1 MTKSSR
7 VNDVTIASLQEWLD
21 ACPTPFHVVQRAA
34 SILQSFQFVETEQ
47 LSRDLPFQGFTRRD
61 GAIIAWRRSSHAGAP
76 FHIVGAHTDSP
87 NLRVQ
92 PRPDIRQAGCGQLG
106 IEVYGGV
113 LLNSWLDRD
122 LGIAGRIITK
132 DGEQHL
138 FNIAEPLA
146 RVPQLAI
153 HLDREINDKGLVLN
167 KQQHLM
173 PVWSSTSDVSFL
185 EWLSTST
192 GVATADIAAFDAHLF
207 DITPAQI
214 LGTDD
219 SFLASG
225 RLDNQVSCW
234 AAIQALSTSDAP
246 THTAVVVLNDH
257 EEVGSVSTTGADGPL
272 LDHVLTAL
280 SISDRSNITDHY
292 DTLRASRAL
301 SVDNAHALHPN
312 YQERH
317 EPRHAPIVNKG
328 VAVKVNGNQRYA
340 TSATGVAY
348 VTSLSSRNNISL
360 QTFVSRNDMP
370 CGSTI
375 GPITAGRLGIET
387 VDIGV
392 PQLSM
397 HSARE
402 MCGVNDPLSLVH
414 LLSAFLQD

>member
-1 MTKSSR
+1 MTQSSR
-7 VNDVTIASLQEWLD
+7 TTDVTITSLQEWLD
-21 ACPTPFHVVQRAA
+21 ACPTPFHVVERAA
-34 SILQSFQFVETEQ
+34 SILQSFQFVETQQ
-47 LSRDLPFQGFTRRD
+47 LSRDLPLQGFIRRD
-61 GAIIAWRRSSHAGAP
+61 GALIAWRRSSHTGAP

-132 DGEQHL
+132 DGDERL
-138 FNIAEPLA
+138 FRVAEALA

-153 HLDREINDKGLVLN
+153 HLDREINDKGLLLN
-167 KQQHLM
+167 KQQHLT
-173 PVWSSTSDVSFL
+173 PVWSSNVDVSFVD
-185 EWLSTST
+185 WLSATT
-192 GVATADIAAFDAHLF
+192 GVATTDITAFDAHLF
-207 DITPAQI
+207 DITPAHI
-214 LGTDD
+214 LGNDD

-225 RLDNQVSCW
+225 RLDNQLSCW
-234 AAIQALSTSDAP
+234 AAIQALSLTDSPA
-246 THTAVVVLNDH
+246 HTAVVVLNDH

-280 SISDRSNITDHY
+280 SISDQSNITDHY
-292 DTLRASRAL
+292 DSLRASLTL

-340 TSATGVAY
+340 TSARGVAY
-348 VTSLSSRNNISL
+348 VTTLAAQHNIPL

-402 MCGVNDPLSLVH
+402 MCGVNDPLSLLR
-414 LLSAFLQD
+414 LLSAFLQN

>member
-1 MTKSSR
+1 MTNSARAAELSI
-7 VNDVTIASLQEWLD
+7 TSLQDWLD
-21 ACPTPFHVVQRAA
+21 ACPTPFHVVDRAA
-34 SILQSFQFVETEQ
+34 SVLLSTNFVETHQ
-47 LSRDLPFQGFTRRD
+47 LSRDLPSQGFIRRD
-61 GAIIAWRRSSHAGAP
+61 GAIVAWRRSSHSGAP

-92 PRPDIRQAGCGQLG
+92 PRPDIRQAGCSQLG
-106 IEVYGGV
+106 IEIYGGV

-122 LGIAGRIITK
+122 LGIAGRVITT
-132 DGEQHL
+132 DGTQQL
-138 FNIAEPLA
+138 FNVAEPIA
-146 RVPQLAI
+146 RIPQLAI
-153 HLDREINDKGLVLN
+153 HLDREVNDKGLLLN
-167 KQQHLM
+167 KQLHMTPL
-173 PVWSSTSDVSFL
+173 WSSNDVVTFLDWLNATTGIPTSD
-185 EWLSTST
+185 
-192 GVATADIAAFDAHLF
+192 IASYDAHLF
-207 DITPAQI
+207 DIVPANI
-214 LGTDD
+214 LGQDK

-234 AAIQALSTSDAP
+234 AAVESLIRIDAP
-246 THTAVVVLNDH
+246 AHTAVVVLNDH
-257 EEVGSVSTTGADGPL
+257 EEVGSVSTTGAAGPL
-272 LDHVLTAL
+272 LEHVLTAL
-280 SISDRSNITDHY
+280 SITGRANITEHS

-312 YQERH
+312 YQDRH

-348 VTSLSSRNNISL
+348 VTNLASRNNVAL

-375 GPITAGRLGIET
+375 GPITAGRLGIDT
-387 VDIGV
+387 VDVGV

-402 MCGVNDPLSLVH
+402 MCGVNDPLTLVS
-414 LLSAFLQD
+414 LLSAFLHD

>member
-1 MTKSSR
+1 MTPSSR
-7 VNDVTIASLQEWLD
+7 VTDISIHSLQEWLN
-21 ACPTPFHVVQRAA
+21 ACPTPFHVVERSA
-34 SILQSFQFVETEQ
+34 STLRSTNFVETQQ
-47 LSRDLPFQGFTRRD
+47 LSRDLPSLGFVRRD
-61 GAIIAWRRSSHAGAP
+61 GAIIAWRRSPRDGAP

-87 NLRVQ
+87 NLRIQ
-92 PRPDIRQAGCGQLG
+92 PHPDLRQAGCGQLG

-122 LGIAGRIITK
+122 LGIAGRVITK
-132 DGEQHL
+132 DGTQHL
-138 FNIAEPLA
+138 FNVTEALA

-153 HLDREINDKGLVLN
+153 HLDREVNDKGLLLN
-167 KQQHLM
+167 KQLHMTPL
-173 PVWSSTSDVSFL
+173 WASTTDISFV
-185 EWLSTST
+185 EWLSTNA
-192 GVATADIAAFDAHLF
+192 GVAASDIAAFDAHLF
-207 DITPAQI
+207 DITPAVI
-214 LGTDD
+214 LGHDK
-219 SFLASG
+219 SFIASG

-234 AAIQALSTSDAP
+234 AAIESLTRIDTP
-246 THTAVVVLNDH
+246 DHTAVVVLNDH

-280 SISDRSNITDHY
+280 SITDRSNITDHY

-348 VTSLSSRNNISL
+348 VTSLASGNNISL

-387 VDIGV
+387 VDLGV

-402 MCGVNDPLSLVH
+402 MCGVNDPLSLVG
-414 LLSAFLQD
+414 LLAAFLQD